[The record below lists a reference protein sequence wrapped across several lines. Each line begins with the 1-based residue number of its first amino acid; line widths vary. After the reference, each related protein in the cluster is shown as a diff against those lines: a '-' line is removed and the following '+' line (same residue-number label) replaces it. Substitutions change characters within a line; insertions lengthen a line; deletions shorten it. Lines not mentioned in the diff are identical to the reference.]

1 MYISCP
7 MKSLVYSKFHKIV
20 LPNTYF
26 MKTMSSNNV
35 ENYMHIV
42 EINTT
47 VDKMYHAL
55 THEIP
60 LWWTELFEGS
70 SSEEG
75 NLFTIRFG
83 DQIHK
88 TMRVKELTANVKV
101 VWSVEDSLI
110 ALPDL
115 KNQTEWI
122 GTTIVWE
129 IEEKKGG
136 CQIKLTHIGL
146 NPAIE
151 CYEICSNGWLQF
163 IGSLKKFL
171 ETGEGVPYKK

>member
-1 MYISCP
+1 
-7 MKSLVYSKFHKIV
+7 
-20 LPNTYF
+20 
-26 MKTMSSNNV
+26 MKTMNTNSV
-35 ENYMHIV
+35 ENYIHII

-47 VDKMYHAL
+47 VDKVYHAL

-70 SSEEG
+70 SSEVG

-88 TMRVKELTANVKV
+88 TMRVKEVAANAKV
-101 VWSVEDSLI
+101 VWLVEDSLI

-129 IEEKKGG
+129 IEENKGIS
-136 CQIKLTHIGL
+136 QIKLIHVGL

-151 CYEICSNGWLQF
+151 CYEICSNGWMQF

-171 ETGEGVPYKK
+171 ETGEGTPYKK

>member
-1 MYISCP
+1 
-7 MKSLVYSKFHKIV
+7 
-20 LPNTYF
+20 
-26 MKTMSSNNV
+26 MKTMNTNNV
-35 ENYMHIV
+35 ENYMHIIEV
-42 EINTT
+42 KTT
-47 VDKMYHAL
+47 SSKVYHAL

-101 VWSVEDSLI
+101 VWFVEDSLI
-110 ALPDL
+110 ALSEL

-122 GTTIVWE
+122 GTKIIWE
-129 IEEKKGG
+129 IEENKEST
-136 CQIKLTHIGL
+136 QIKLTHIGL

-163 IGSLKKFL
+163 LGSLKKFL
-171 ETGEGVPYKK
+171 ETGEGAPYKK